1 MGDHEGIGSAVGS
14 FLLLLALFFLL
25 ASSSFPPFLSL
36 SLLLYSC
43 RCFVFA
49 KLDARQRAWTALN
62 HFGIFVL
69 QGMSFDLS
77 RERK

>member
-14 FLLLLALFFLL
+14 FLLSLVLFCLL
-25 ASSSFPPFLSL
+25 ASSSFPPFSL
-36 SLLLYSC
+36 SLLYSC

-62 HFGIFVL
+62 HYGVFVL
-69 QGMSFDLS
+69 QGMRFDLS

>member
-14 FLLLLALFFLL
+14 FLLLLLALFFCLRRL
-25 ASSSFPPFLSL
+25 PSLLSL
-36 SLLLYSC
+36 SLFLYSC

-62 HFGIFVL
+62 QYGIFVL
-69 QGMSFDLS
+69 QGTSSDLS